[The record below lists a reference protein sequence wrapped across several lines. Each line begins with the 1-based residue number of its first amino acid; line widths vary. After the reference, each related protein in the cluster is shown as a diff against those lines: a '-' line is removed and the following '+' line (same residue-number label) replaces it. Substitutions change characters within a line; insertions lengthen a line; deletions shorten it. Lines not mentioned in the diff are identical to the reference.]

1 MFEEEM
7 QEKLFRTE
15 EENKLMNQHHEAT
28 RQLEYKHMK
37 VCPRK
42 IDCTDSDSGHSRYAT
57 EPSTHSTQHG
67 NRSTKRTHEM
77 P

>member
-37 VCPRK
+37 V
-42 IDCTDSDSGHSRYAT
+42 IFMA
-57 EPSTHSTQHG
+57 
-67 NRSTKRTHEM
+67 
-77 P
+77 

>member
-1 MFEEEM
+1 M

-37 VCPRK
+37 VNFMALGFK
-42 IDCTDSDSGHSRYAT
+42 FLIGHV
-57 EPSTHSTQHG
+57 
-67 NRSTKRTHEM
+67 
-77 P
+77 

>member
-37 VCPRK
+37 VFYPENNHLDKRYL
-42 IDCTDSDSGHSRYAT
+42 GHSRHET
-57 EPSTHSTQHG
+57 EPSTHT
-67 NRSTKRTHEM
+67 T
-77 P
+77 

>member
-1 MFEEEM
+1 M

-37 VCPRK
+37 VCLWTRA
-42 IDCTDSDSGHSRYAT
+42 ITRISLGHSRYAT
-57 EPSTHSTQHG
+57 EPSTHTTQYG